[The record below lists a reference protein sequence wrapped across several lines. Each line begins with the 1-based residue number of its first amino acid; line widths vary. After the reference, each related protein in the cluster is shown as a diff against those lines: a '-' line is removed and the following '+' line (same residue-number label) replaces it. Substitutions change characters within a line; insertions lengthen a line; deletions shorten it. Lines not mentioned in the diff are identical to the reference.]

1 MYVCMYLV
9 ACQSVGCSER
19 AKITDRPTLGA
30 TLRGRVASTRLGLS
44 GNRIDQLQACLL
56 LVVTTNNTM
65 ASPQHLRGRYAHA
78 PGPTFLAYT
87 PDGKKLVTAGVD
99 SFCRIFNSR
108 SDQEPTNVDDC
119 EENNAAIVAG
129 NTFFIIVAENGNIS
143 RYSLA
148 NHKFE
153 YYLDRV
159 SLPARDVALSPDEQW
174 VAVASDEHTV
184 LLVTTGGRHERQ
196 TKKLSDHQG
205 SVQHVSFDTVGQR
218 LAVSSTNGVVY
229 IYSLES
235 TEPKMIKQLGGLIRR
250 YEQGIESSSEV
261 IWHPDG
267 RAFAVP
273 TPLREIQVVSL
284 NDWEKQQTFK
294 TPHSADITA
303 ASWSPNGSFLATT
316 ASDLKLCLWD
326 TKTLKLVKTYD
337 DVKATI
343 TAMKWHPT
351 DNVLSY
357 TNSEGQLYIHEDFV
371 PLEYADRLQKPVQPA
386 PFFHDPAEDRL
397 SNPTSKPANGL
408 TRTLPERRQREISMD
423 PLDEILGV
431 DFQDEDM
438 DDFVDDDDGAGY
450 APVVNGHGK
459 RTNGH
464 LDSLQSKAKRH
475 AQASNVRLPDIH
487 EPFQPG
493 ATPWRGNRRMLCC
506 SLFGYVSTVSQEGD
520 QSTVELKFAD
530 KRYRDAKI
538 SDIYGYD
545 KAALSTKGAL
555 LSCQPGEEHP
565 AMIYYRP
572 HGTWTA
578 NSEDWRTKLPD
589 GESVTSI
596 ALSESYA
603 VVTTSSNYVRIYSL
617 FGLPIRIYRQKS
629 SPAVT
634 CAAWRD
640 YVLTVGNGPVGADG
654 TSQLLYTIENVKRDE
669 VYQSEDIVALPKN
682 TTLQSVFFSADGDP
696 YIYDS
701 DGVLLTLL
709 RWRNTGQARWVPM
722 LDTRNLSRRVGGGKE
737 ETYWP
742 VGVQTDENNNRVF
755 ECFIVKGSE
764 RYPTNPP
771 PLLSQFPLEIP
782 ISSSNEDASANELE
796 HEFVLSTILHTQLTE
811 TLSHTRPTE
820 EQDADLRDLE
830 GRADAALLRMLPPEC
845 KVEQRNPKALELVE
859 LMRDSNDKFI
869 KGALKAAE
877 RFAKNPELIKKMKKI
892 QARKDKARLT
902 GGEVEDLIE
911 DDDNDDDDDVYGD
924 F

>member
-1 MYVCMYLV
+1 
-9 ACQSVGCSER
+9 
-19 AKITDRPTLGA
+19 
-30 TLRGRVASTRLGLS
+30 
-44 GNRIDQLQACLL
+44 
-56 LVVTTNNTM
+56 M
-65 ASPQHLRGRYAHA
+65 ASPQQLRGRYAHA

-99 SFCRIFNSR
+99 NFCRIFNSG
-108 SDQEPTNVDDC
+108 SDEEPTNVDDC

-129 NTFFIIVAENGNIS
+129 NTFFVIAGENGNIS
-143 RYSLA
+143 RYSLES
-148 NHKFE
+148 HKFE
-153 YYLDRV
+153 YYLERV
-159 SLPARDVALSPDEQW
+159 SLPARDVALSPDQNW
-174 VAVASDEHTV
+174 VAVASEEHTV
-184 LLVTTGGRHERQ
+184 LLVNTGGRHERQ
-196 TKKLSDHQG
+196 VKKLSDHQG
-205 SVQHVSFDTVGQR
+205 SVKHVSFDPTGQR
-218 LAVSSTNGVVY
+218 LAVSSTDGFVY
-229 IYSLES
+229 IYTLDA
-235 TEPKMIKQLGGLIRR
+235 TEPRIIKKLDGLIKRHDL
-250 YEQGIESSSEV
+250 ESSSEV
-261 IWHPDG
+261 LWHPDG

-273 TPLREIQVVSL
+273 TPLREIQVVSI
-284 NDWEKQQTFK
+284 NDWEKQQSFK

-303 ASWSPNGSFLATT
+303 AAWSPNGSFLVTT

-343 TAMKWHPT
+343 TAMEWHPT
-351 DNVLSY
+351 ENILSY
-357 TNSEGQLYIHEDFV
+357 TSDGLLYIHNEFV
-371 PLEYADRLQKPVQPA
+371 PAEYADALQKPLQPA
-386 PFFHDPAEDRL
+386 PFFHDPAENRL
-397 SNPTSKPANGL
+397 NIAPSKLVDGA
-408 TRTLPERRQREISMD
+408 THRLPERRQRQVSLD
-423 PLDEILGV
+423 PLDDILGS
-431 DFQDEDM
+431 DFQDEEM
-438 DDFVDDDDGAGY
+438 DDFVEDDDGAGY

-464 LDSLQSKAKRH
+464 LDSLQSRSKRPAH
-475 AQASNVRLPDIH
+475 TSNILLPEIH

-506 SLFGYVSTVSQEGD
+506 SLFGYVSTISQEGENH
-520 QSTVELKFAD
+520 TVELKFSD

-555 LSCQPGEEHP
+555 LSCQPGDGHS

-572 HGTWTA
+572 HGAWTSA
-578 NSEDWRTKLPD
+578 PEDWRTNLPV

-603 VVTTSSNYVRIYSL
+603 VVTTSSNLVRIYSL
-617 FGLPIRIYRQKS
+617 FGLPIRVYRQKS

-669 VYQSEDIVALPKN
+669 IYQSEDIVALAPN
-682 TTLQSVFFSADGDP
+682 TKLVSVFFSTDGDP

-709 RWRNTGQARWVPM
+709 RWRTTGQARWVPM

-742 VGVQTDENNNRVF
+742 VGVQTDEDNNRVF
-755 ECFIVKGSE
+755 ECYIIKGSE
-764 RYPTNPP
+764 RYPSNPP
-771 PLLSQFPLEIP
+771 PLSSQFPLEIP
-782 ISSSNEDASANELE
+782 ISSSTEESSPNELE
-796 HEFVLSTILHTQLTE
+796 QDFVLSSILHTQLAE

-820 EQDADLRDLE
+820 DQEAALSALE
-830 GRADAALLRMLPPEC
+830 ARADAALLRMLPPEC
-845 KVEQRNPKALELVE
+845 RTEKRNPKALELVE
-859 LMRDSNDKFI
+859 LMRDSNDRFV

-877 RFAKNPELIKKMKKI
+877 RFAENPELVKKMRRVQAKKE
-892 QARKDKARLT
+892 RARLA
-902 GGEVEDLIE
+902 GGDAVYVDYE
-911 DDDNDDDDDVYGD
+911 DDADDDIDEE